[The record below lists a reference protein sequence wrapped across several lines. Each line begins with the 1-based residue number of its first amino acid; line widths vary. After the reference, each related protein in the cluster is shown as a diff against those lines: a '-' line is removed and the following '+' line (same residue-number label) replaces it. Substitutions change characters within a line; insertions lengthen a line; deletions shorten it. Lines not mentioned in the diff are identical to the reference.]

1 MIEILDIM
9 TENTYS
15 KSIANGKPVNNDKQ
29 EELINGLLASHVNI
43 PLVFDDFKLVILFKN
58 FDDPFAILRR
68 ECYLNSINIGEN
80 KFGIGEVFC
89 KISLSEALA
98 YINTVT
104 PPILKKQLGELNSL
118 ETVIDILKIYL
129 IEQTDE
135 YKQDIFKRITHL
147 KASDSDWIPSE
158 KIYGKLK
165 ILKDKIDIGKGIF
178 ILEYS
183 AVPIETLVRLKSVL
197 DISTSDEFDYFVKGV
212 KIYKRDDANNL
223 SIFSNTRFYEGIKT
237 DIFVGKDYVFLNVF
251 NNEITDAELSLIKNT
266 YGSFY
271 K

>member
-9 TENTYS
+9 TENKYEES
-15 KSIANGKPVNNDKQ
+15 NGKKIRNNRQ
-29 EELINGLLASHVNI
+29 EDLINGLLASHVNI
-43 PLVFDDFKLVILFKN
+43 PLVFDDFKLIILFKN
-58 FDDPFAILRR
+58 FYDPVAFLRR
-68 ECYLNSINIGEN
+68 QCYLNSIIIGEN
-80 KFGIGEVFC
+80 RFRIDSSHFE
-89 KISLSEALA
+89 ISLSEALA

-104 PPILKKQLGELNSL
+104 PPILKKQLGELNSI
-118 ETVIDILKIYL
+118 ETIIDVLKIYL

-165 ILKDKIDIGKGIF
+165 ILKDKIDTGKGIF

-183 AVPIETLVRLKSVL
+183 AVPIETLVHLPSVL

-212 KIYKRDDANNL
+212 KIYKREDANNL
-223 SIFSNTRFYEGIKT
+223 IILSDNGVKT
-237 DIFVGKDYVFLNVF
+237 DIFVGKDYIFLNVF
-251 NNEITDAELSLIKNT
+251 DNEITDIDLSLIKNT
-266 YGSFY
+266 YESFY
-271 K
+271 E